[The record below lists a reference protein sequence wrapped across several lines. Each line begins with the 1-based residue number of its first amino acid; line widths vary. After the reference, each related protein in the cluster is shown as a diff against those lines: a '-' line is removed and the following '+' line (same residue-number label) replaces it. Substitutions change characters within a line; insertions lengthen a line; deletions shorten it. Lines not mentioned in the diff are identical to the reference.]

1 MINKNFYSWRIG
13 TINIRTG
20 KADQKI
26 ERVIHEIVKA
36 KLPVRCMQEVRRLN
50 NNSVIITN
58 KQNDTDNKYELYW
71 SGHSTKRQHGVGIA
85 IKVEKGIVI
94 EEVIPV
100 SARIIVANISLHEC
114 SLRIICC
121 YAPTEMDSDSSKNI
135 FYNRVNKQFECENT
149 RKVIC
154 LGDFNASS
162 SATWYNSCL

>member
-13 TINIRTG
+13 TINIHTG
-20 KADQKI
+20 KDDQKI

-36 KLPVRCMQEVRRLN
+36 KLSVCCMQEVRRLN

-114 SLRIICC
+114 SLRIICS
-121 YAPTEMDSDSSKNI
+121 YAPTEVDSDSSKNV

-162 SATWYNSCL
+162 SATW